1 MLEDKLPDDEIE
13 LLGSLTLIE
22 LDNPWTWL
30 ATKLYVNPYSGDH
43 FRVYSTKQKSQFHLV
58 RLADTTDLEFSEELY
73 VLNSYGSSTLTLSE
87 VYSELLKRAT
97 SPGAVL

>member
-1 MLEDKLPDDEIE
+1 MLEAKLPDDQAE
-13 LLGSLTLIE
+13 LLGSLKLIHE
-22 LDNPWTWL
+22 TPLYAWL
-30 ATKLYVNPYSGDH
+30 GTKLYVNPYSGEH

-58 RLADTTDLEFSEELY
+58 RLADTTDLEFSKELY

-97 SPGAVL
+97 SPGTVL